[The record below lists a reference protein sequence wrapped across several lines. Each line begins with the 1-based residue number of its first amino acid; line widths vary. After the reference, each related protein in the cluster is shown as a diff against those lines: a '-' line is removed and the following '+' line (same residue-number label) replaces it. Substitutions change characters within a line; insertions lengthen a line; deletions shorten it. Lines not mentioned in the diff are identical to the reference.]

1 MSVAYVYD
9 ARHTQHREPGHPERP
24 ERLIALWQVLEASGL
39 LPLMTPIEATP
50 VDPALLHR
58 IHDRHH
64 IEAVKAASQAGGGHL
79 DSDTYITAHS
89 YEIALL
95 AAGGAVNATEA
106 VLSGKARAAFTLLRP
121 PGHHALSNR
130 GMGFCLFN
138 HIALAAQHAL
148 ERGLER
154 ILIIDYDA
162 HHGNGTQEIFYPRA
176 DVLYFSTH
184 QYPWYPGS
192 GHWRERGEGPG
203 EGHTANVPL
212 PAGIGDQGY
221 LRVFREI
228 LSPLAER
235 YRPQLILVSA
245 GYDAHWRDPLALMRL
260 SARGFAELAIAILD
274 LAGWHCDGKCVFV
287 LEGGYDLDATSASA
301 LATFAV
307 LLERPVQDLLG
318 EVAPA
323 ETPLDQLIADVQQ
336 AHHLGSES

>member
-9 ARHTQHREPGHPERP
+9 PRHSDHQERGHPERP
-24 ERLIALWQVLEASGL
+24 ERLIALWQVLQASGL

-203 EGHTANVPL
+203 EGYTVNVPL

-245 GYDAHWRDPLALMRL
+245 GYDAHWRDPLAQMRL

-287 LEGGYDLDATSASA
+287 LEGGYDLDALSASA

-307 LLERPVQDLLG
+307 LLERPVQDPLG